1 MATRMELELTSA
13 RPDGSWT
20 WRAAGARQPKG
31 VLDGNILYAGAKVGD
46 VVRAE
51 ADVQIDGI
59 TILSVT
65 APKQKAGITD
75 RLEIVGSGR
84 DSGPGV
90 TTSLVPKGG
99 RRPGGPDRDRPRR
112 DGPSGRDGGD
122 RRRDDRDRP
131 RRDRDGAPRD
141 RDREGAGAGGDQAG
155 RRPVRDRPAGGRPGR
170 EGGTGERA
178 PGRPRAGE
186 RPPRGEGP
194 RPGRPAPRSEGA
206 PERPAPKRLTPGTKH
221 RDAVLADLSP
231 EQRPVA
237 EQVLRGGIPAVRQA
251 IAAENAKAQAE
262 GRPAVAGEPL
272 LAMAEE
278 LLPRLKAA
286 SWRDRA
292 EAVVPIIDEV
302 SIRDL
307 RSVVAGAD
315 AGARDDETRML
326 ASSVREA
333 LERRLEAQRTSWVT
347 EITTNLEEGRVVRA
361 LRLSARPPDPGV
373 RFPADLALRLAEAA
387 GAALAPDAPADRWAA
402 VLDAVAASPVRRN
415 VRPAGLPE
423 GAPEELLAT
432 ARQAAGRVPAL
443 APLLGLP
450 MPPPPGPARPTSPGR
465 MARPPAPRHG
475 PRPPARPVPAP
486 PAPAPPPAPVEATPS
501 SSPVST
507 PPAPL
512 AEGPVSAPAEP
523 TAPTAEPEPPSDDA
537 QPPSH
542 DAQPTAGA
550 QPMVEAQPTTGA
562 VPPVESV
569 APVESVP
576 PADAGP
582 DSGETEPV
590 ASEEAVQR
598 AD

>member
-65 APKQKAGITD
+65 PPKQKAGATD

-84 DSGPGV
+84 DGGPGV

-99 RRPGGPDRDRPRR
+99 RRPGGPDRDQPRR
-112 DGPSGRDGGD
+112 EGPSGRDGGD
-122 RRRDDRDRP
+122 RRREDRDRP
-131 RRDRDGAPRD
+131 RRDREAGPRD
-141 RDREGAGAGGDQAG
+141 RDREAAGTGGDQSG
-155 RRPVRDRPAGGRPGR
+155 RRPMRDRPGGGRPGR
-170 EGGTGERA
+170 EGGAGERV
-178 PGRPRAGE
+178 PGRPRAGD
-186 RPPRGEGP
+186 RPSRGEGP
-194 RPGRPAPRSEGA
+194 RPGRPGPRPDGA
-206 PERPAPKRLTPGTKH
+206 PERPTPKRLTPGTKH
-221 RDAVLADLSP
+221 RDAVLADLGP
-231 EQRPVA
+231 EERAIA

-251 IAAENAKAQAE
+251 IAAENEKAQAE
-262 GRPAVAGEPL
+262 GRPAFAGEPL
-272 LAMAEE
+272 LAMAEG

-326 ASSVREA
+326 ASTVREA
-333 LERRLEAQRTSWVT
+333 LERRLQEQRTGWVT

-373 RFPADLALRLAEAA
+373 RFPADLAVRLAEAA

-423 GAPEELLAT
+423 GAPEDLLAT

-465 MARPPAPRHG
+465 IGRPPAPRPPG
-475 PRPPARPVPAP
+475 PRPAGRPPTRPAQAP
-486 PAPAPPPAPVEATPS
+486 PAPGAPGPETPPTSVTGPTPVTEPDPTLETGPTLDAAPATESAPTTEAATPID
-501 SSPVST
+501 
-507 PPAPL
+507 
-512 AEGPVSAPAEP
+512 SA
-523 TAPTAEPEPPSDDA
+523 APTEGAT
-537 QPPSH
+537 
-542 DAQPTAGA
+542 PT
-550 QPMVEAQPTTGA
+550 EAA
-562 VPPVESV
+562 
-569 APVESVP
+569 P
-576 PADAGP
+576 PADVADP
-582 DSGETEPV
+582 PVHAQSDPGESDPV
-590 ASEEAVQR
+590 TPEEAVHR